1 MYKLP
6 CSCTSCLY
14 KHVYKS
20 CLLRCTHVQL
30 CRAFLACT
38 EHVTKSKKVFH
49 VTSQAT
55 KHVRFER
62 PRERSVA
69 HDTHTLTHIPHT
81 YPAANIDVW
90 GKIAVRS
97 LAADSHS
104 ADSPIR
110 PLDLSFFS
118 QCVSCQHPTLL
129 LAARRGECPTWTS
142 DLTLQ
147 LHSLRAGS
155 RRTNGARP
163 TGTPVATH
171 IF

>member
-1 MYKLP
+1 MLLKAKRCFTLLAKLLSMYAL
-6 CSCTSCLY
+6 SALGSAQWLT
-14 KHVYKS
+14 
-20 CLLRCTHVQL
+20 
-30 CRAFLACT
+30 
-38 EHVTKSKKVFH
+38 
-49 VTSQAT
+49 
-55 KHVRFER
+55 
-62 PRERSVA
+62 
-69 HDTHTLTHIPHT
+69 THTHSHIPHT
-81 YPAANIDVW
+81 YPAADIDVW

-97 LAADSHS
+97 LAADS

-118 QCVSCQHPTLL
+118 QCVPCQHPTLL

-171 IF
+171 IFYVLV